1 MTPEQLMEIQTLRDR
16 KVTPKQIARKLGLR
30 PAEVNTA
37 IQQQAMMM
45 QQEILAKGEL
55 PPLEACLTNGTTVR
69 ALLQGEEDSA
79 IDSGNLGLGTV
90 MVVRKQ
96 RNTLLASVFLVD
108 YYCLGIKN
116 AASFR
121 FSSAERYRQMKEM
134 SFSNFPEGPE
144 DISLEQAQAIVFG
157 ALDYAQQL
165 GFDPHEDFEE
175 AKGILGDGKAFQG
188 NREAFQKNRAALP
201 AIEFGRDGQ
210 PFYLSGP
217 YDNPAKVIKTLEKSV
232 GKNNYKFMVSPMSD
246 MGGGLKFL
254 E

>member
-1 MTPEQLMEIQTLRDR
+1 MTPEQLMEIQILRDR

-30 PAEVNTA
+30 PAEVNAA
-37 IQQQAMMM
+37 IQQQAVIQ

-96 RNTLLASVFLVD
+96 RNTLFASVFLVD

-121 FSSAERYRQMKEM
+121 FSSTERYRTIKERT
-134 SFSNFPEGPE
+134 FSSFPEGPE
-144 DISLEQAQAIVFG
+144 EISLEQAQAIVFG

-175 AKGILGDGKAFQG
+175 AKGILGD
-188 NREAFQKNRAALP
+188 REAFQKNRAALP
-201 AIEFGRDGQ
+201 ALEFGRDGQ
-210 PFYLSGP
+210 PFYFSGP
-217 YDNPAKVIKTLEKSV
+217 YDNPSKVLSTLEKSV